1 MFEDL
6 KKAQR
11 KRKKK
16 KMVAQRAKAEQAHAA
31 QKKQGKASARPNIP
45 SSSVRESLN
54 SVSESSAEARANKQQ
69 YNRQQGRRQI
79 PKGHSRDANGRRGE

>member
-16 KMVAQRAKAEQAHAA
+16 KIIAQRAKAEQAHAA
-31 QKKQGKASARPNIP
+31 QKAKTSARPNMLNVEKTTQMAMKEDENL
-45 SSSVRESLN
+45 VRKNVEK
-54 SVSESSAEARANKQQ
+54 E
-69 YNRQQGRRQI
+69 
-79 PKGHSRDANGRRGE
+79 RD